1 MVPTSICHNKMGMN
15 KMKIGVIGSGNMGTA
30 MIKGWIKAG
39 QNNIAVMNP
48 ENPRVTAF
56 CDKYHLPLFHNADE
70 MIDWQPDVLMFT
82 TPAKVTLEV
91 VKQFA
96 GIDNDAILV
105 SAAAGV
111 RLNQLEDA
119 LPNHSWTRIIPN
131 IPVEVNA
138 GTIGMTFGQHMNETT
153 HQIVSLMKLL
163 GDVIPVSEDQ
173 LNIVGTIGGCGS
185 AFIDVI
191 MDALS
196 DAAVKHGL
204 DREKAYQL
212 VSSMVAGTGKLAL
225 ESKLSPSTL
234 RDQVTSPGG
243 TTIHGVQALEKH
255 GVRFA
260 MMDAVDE
267 ASEN

>member
-15 KMKIGVIGSGNMGTA
+15 KMKIGIIGAGNMGTA

-243 TTIHGVQALEKH
+243 TTIRGVQALEKH

>member
-15 KMKIGVIGSGNMGTA
+15 KMKIGVIGAGNMGTA

-243 TTIHGVQALEKH
+243 TTIRGVQALEKH

>member
-15 KMKIGVIGSGNMGTA
+15 KMKIGVIGAGNMGTA

-96 GIDNDAILV
+96 GIYNDAILV

-163 GDVIPVSEDQ
+163 GDVIPISEDQ

-243 TTIHGVQALEKH
+243 TTIRGVQALEKH

>member
-70 MIDWQPDVLMFT
+70 MIDWQPDVLMCT

-243 TTIHGVQALEKH
+243 TTIRGVQALEKH

>member
-1 MVPTSICHNKMGMN
+1 M
-15 KMKIGVIGSGNMGTA
+15 
-30 MIKGWIKAG
+30 
-39 QNNIAVMNP
+39 
-48 ENPRVTAF
+48 TAF
-56 CDKYHLPLFHNADE
+56 CDKYHLPLFHNAGE
-70 MIDWQPDVLMFT
+70 LIDWQPDVLMFT

-96 GIDNDAILV
+96 GINNDAILV

-138 GTIGMTFGQHMNETT
+138 GTIGMTFGQQMDETT

-185 AFIDVI
+185 VFIDVI

-243 TTIHGVQALEKH
+243 TTIRGVQALEKH

>member
-163 GDVIPVSEDQ
+163 GDVISVSEDQ

-243 TTIHGVQALEKH
+243 TTIRGVQALEKH

>member
-15 KMKIGVIGSGNMGTA
+15 KMKIGVIGAGNMGTA

-163 GDVIPVSEDQ
+163 GDVISVSEDQ

-243 TTIHGVQALEKH
+243 ITIRGVQALEKH

>member
-1 MVPTSICHNKMGMN
+1 
-15 KMKIGVIGSGNMGTA
+15 
-30 MIKGWIKAG
+30 
-39 QNNIAVMNP
+39 
-48 ENPRVTAF
+48 
-56 CDKYHLPLFHNADE
+56 
-70 MIDWQPDVLMFT
+70 
-82 TPAKVTLEV
+82 
-91 VKQFA
+91 
-96 GIDNDAILV
+96 
-105 SAAAGV
+105 
-111 RLNQLEDA
+111 
-119 LPNHSWTRIIPN
+119 
-131 IPVEVNA
+131 
-138 GTIGMTFGQHMNETT
+138 MTFGQHMNETT

-163 GDVIPVSEDQ
+163 GDVISVSEDQ

-243 TTIHGVQALEKH
+243 TTIRGVQALEKH